1 MATMAFLPPRGDR
14 MLRRPP
20 RMARNSGLCAALLFA
35 VLSAPVLAQTPQ
47 IPQIPAFL
55 PTADQVPATQP
66 MPLDGTWL
74 VNTIRKKIRIEGGRA
89 YAVDPWLHMFV
100 LKVEPGMV
108 VLRDIAPA
116 APGKYT
122 GSDLPLMGQLTATVQ
137 PDRSLAVSVQGALM
151 PVQYKLIP
159 VQLDNPR
166 WYAQEMTAA
175 GIAAPQSPAPGAYQP
190 APQAYQPAPPAY
202 QPAPARQAYQPPAQ
216 QPPAYQPPPA
226 QQQQPYQP
234 QARPYQPPPAPPAAP
249 PAGQPVYQPAA
260 PPAAPAPSQPDYQP
274 APAGQTPAGRAQ
286 TVNTRSWARS
296 RNSTMND
303 SFGPPDLMC
312 GEDGAEPCGEEKKV
326 DAVFVKDAENWGCK
340 GKQLYFTPHNG
351 GECWRCPNGYKRT
364 MTPVHKPNACKER
377 GVKLGK
383 KERRDATF
391 VRSAYGCPADTF
403 ESKGKCYA
411 CPEGSNKV
419 AFLGAFNPGQSC
431 KTEFYCDS
439 GLSLQAAPP
448 KALQQVGPPYD
459 QVCGAGASK
468 DDVLRLARERR
479 DAHQDLQIVA
489 GQFLLELAGNRDLR
503 RAILAQDGPRA
514 VSVIM
519 QTPGFARLRDQS
531 RASGFETLTFG
542 GAPEVKAIAGAA
554 QEAGLAMDWD
564 GDYRFYM
571 STVVST
577 GASVS
582 VGFTGTLGLWNA
594 PAGGIGGYAR
604 GASVSIPVGVGDVGS
619 GAWFSYYP
627 LDFMGLTFS
636 ASGGI
641 GVDTVNYNQAV
652 TNVY

>member
-14 MLRRPP
+14 LLRRPP
-20 RMARNSGLCAALLFA
+20 RKARNTGLCAAMLFA
-35 VLSAPVLAQTPQ
+35 ALTAPVLAQTPQ

-137 PDRSLAVSVQGALM
+137 PDRSLAVSVTTALM

-159 VQLDNPR
+159 VQLDNPQ

-175 GIAAPQSPAPGAYQP
+175 GIAAPQGPAPGT
-190 APQAYQPAPPAY
+190 YQPAPPAY
-202 QPAPARQAYQPPAQ
+202 QPAPPQQAYQPQA
-216 QPPAYQPPPA
+216 
-226 QQQQPYQP
+226 QPYP
-234 QARPYQPPPAPPAAP
+234 PPPAPPAAP
-249 PAGQPVYQPAA
+249 PAQQPVYQPAA
-260 PPAAPAPSQPDYQP
+260 PPA
-274 APAGQTPAGRAQ
+274 GTAQ
-286 TVNTRSWARS
+286 TAGPSSWARS

-364 MTPVHKPNACKER
+364 LTPIHKPKACKER
-377 GVKLGK
+377 GLGFDK
-383 KERRDATF
+383 REVSATF

-403 ESKGKCYA
+403 ESKGRCYA
-411 CPEGSNKV
+411 CPEGSSKV

-431 KTEFYCDS
+431 RTEFYCDA

-459 QVCGAGASK
+459 RVCGAGAGK
-468 DDVLRLARERR
+468 NDVVRLAKERR
-479 DAHQDLQIVA
+479 EAHQALQVVA
-489 GQFLLELAGNRDLR
+489 GQFVLELAGNRDLR
-503 RAILAQDGPRA
+503 RAILDKDGPRA
-514 VSVIM
+514 VSIIM
-519 QTPGFARLRDQS
+519 RTPGFARLRDQS

-582 VGFTGTLGLWNA
+582 VGFTGTLGLWSA

-641 GVDTVNYNQAV
+641 GIDTVNYNQAV

>member
-14 MLRRPP
+14 THRRPP
-20 RMARNSGLCAALLFA
+20 RMARNSGLCAAVLFA
-35 VLSAPVLAQTPQ
+35 VLTAPALAQTPQ

-137 PDRSLAVSVQGALM
+137 PDRSLAVSVQTALM

-159 VQLDNPR
+159 VQLDNPQ
-166 WYAQEMTAA
+166 WYAQEMIAA

-190 APQAYQPAPPAY
+190 APPAYQPAPPAY
-202 QPAPARQAYQPPAQ
+202 QPAPPQQAYQPPAQ
-216 QPPAYQPPPA
+216 QPPAYQP
-226 QQQQPYQP
+226 
-234 QARPYQPPPAPPAAP
+234 
-249 PAGQPVYQPAA
+249 
-260 PPAAPAPSQPDYQP
+260 AAPAPSQPAYQP
-274 APAGQTPAGRAQ
+274 APAGQTPAGTAQ
-286 TVNTRSWARS
+286 TASTHSWARS

-303 SFGPPDLMC
+303 SFGPPELIC
-312 GEDGAEPCGEEKKV
+312 GEDGAEPCGDEKKV
-326 DAVFVKDAENWGCK
+326 DAVFVEDAENWGCK

-364 MTPVHKPNACKER
+364 LTPIHKPKACKER
-377 GVKLGK
+377 GLGFDK
-383 KERRDATF
+383 REVSATF

-459 QVCGAGASK
+459 RVCGAGAGK
-468 DDVLRLARERR
+468 DDVIRLSRERR
-479 DAHQDLQIVA
+479 EAHQALQIVA

-503 RAILAQDGPRA
+503 RAILDRDGPRA
-514 VSVIM
+514 VRIIM

-582 VGFTGTLGLWNA
+582 VGFTGTLGVWNA

-604 GASVSIPVGVGDVGS
+604 GASVSFPVGVGDVGY

-627 LDFMGLTFS
+627 LDFTGLTFS

-641 GVDTVNYNQAV
+641 GIDTVNYNQAV

>member
-1 MATMAFLPPRGDR
+1 MATMAFLPPREDR
-14 MLRRPP
+14 THRRPP
-20 RMARNSGLCAALLFA
+20 RMARNSGLCAAVLFA
-35 VLSAPVLAQTPQ
+35 VLTAPALAQTPQ

-137 PDRSLAVSVQGALM
+137 PDRSLAVSVQTALM

-159 VQLDNPR
+159 VQLDNPQ
-166 WYAQEMTAA
+166 WYAQEMSAA

-190 APQAYQPAPPAY
+190 APPAYQPAPP
-202 QPAPARQAYQPPAQ
+202 RQAYQPPAQ
-216 QPPAYQPPPA
+216 
-226 QQQQPYQP
+226 
-234 QARPYQPPPAPPAAP
+234 
-249 PAGQPVYQPAA
+249 QPVYQPAA
-260 PPAAPAPSQPDYQP
+260 PPAAPAPSQPAYQP
-274 APAGQTPAGRAQ
+274 APAGQTPAGTAQ
-286 TVNTRSWARS
+286 PASTHSWARF

-326 DAVFVKDAENWGCK
+326 DAVFAQDAENWGCK

-364 MTPVHKPNACKER
+364 LTPIHKPKACKER
-377 GVKLGK
+377 GLGFDK
-383 KERRDATF
+383 REVSATF

-411 CPEGSNKV
+411 CPEGSNKI

-431 KTEFYCDS
+431 KTEFYCDA
-439 GLSLQAAPP
+439 GLSLQSAPP

-459 QVCGAGASK
+459 RVCGAGAGR
-468 DDVLRLARERR
+468 DDIIRLSRERR
-479 DAHQDLQIVA
+479 EAHQALQIVA

-503 RAILAQDGPRA
+503 RAILDQDGPRA
-514 VSVIM
+514 VRIIM

-582 VGFTGTLGLWNA
+582 VGFTGTLGVWNA

-604 GASVSIPVGVGDVGS
+604 GASVSFPVGVGDVGY
-619 GAWFSYYP
+619 GAWFSYCP

-641 GVDTVNYNQAV
+641 GIDTVNYNQAV

>member
-1 MATMAFLPPRGDR
+1 
-14 MLRRPP
+14 
-20 RMARNSGLCAALLFA
+20 MARSSGLCAAVLFA
-35 VLSAPVLAQTPQ
+35 VLAAPALAQTPQ

-55 PTADQVPATQP
+55 PSADQVPATQP

-116 APGKYT
+116 APGRYT

-137 PDRSLAVSVQGALM
+137 PDRSLAVSVQTALM

-159 VQLDNPR
+159 LQLDNPQ

-190 APQAYQPAPPAY
+190 APPAYQPAPPAY
-202 QPAPARQAYQPPAQ
+202 QPAPPQQAYQPPAQ

-226 QQQQPYQP
+226 QQQQPYQL
-234 QARPYQPPPAPPAAP
+234 QGQPYQPPPAP
-249 PAGQPVYQPAA
+249 AG
-260 PPAAPAPSQPDYQP
+260 
-274 APAGQTPAGRAQ
+274 TAQ
-286 TVNTRSWARS
+286 TASTHAWARS

-326 DAVFVKDAENWGCK
+326 DAVFVEDAENWGCK

-364 MTPVHKPNACKER
+364 LTPIHKPKACKER
-377 GVKLGK
+377 GLGFDK
-383 KERRDATF
+383 REVSATF

-411 CPEGSNKV
+411 CPEGSNKI

-431 KTEFYCDS
+431 KTEFYCDA
-439 GLSLQAAPP
+439 GLSLQPAPP

-459 QVCGAGASK
+459 RVCGAGAGK
-468 DDVLRLARERR
+468 DDVMRLSSERR
-479 DAHQDLQIVA
+479 EAHQALQIVA

-503 RAILAQDGPRA
+503 RAILDQDGPRA
-514 VSVIM
+514 VRIIM
-519 QTPGFARLRDQS
+519 QTPGFVRLRDQS

-582 VGFTGTLGLWNA
+582 VGFTGTLGVWNA

-604 GASVSIPVGVGDVGS
+604 GASVSFPVGVGDVGY

-627 LDFMGLTFS
+627 LGFTGLTFS

-641 GVDTVNYNQAV
+641 GIDTVNYNQAV

>member
-14 MLRRPP
+14 PLRRPP
-20 RMARNSGLCAALLFA
+20 RMARSSGLCAAVLFA
-35 VLSAPVLAQTPQ
+35 MLTAPALAQTPQ

-137 PDRSLAVSVQGALM
+137 ADRSLAVSVQGALM

-159 VQLDNPR
+159 VQLDNPQ

-190 APQAYQPAPPAY
+190 APPAYQPAPPAY
-202 QPAPARQAYQPPAQ
+202 QPAPPQQAYQPPAQ

-234 QARPYQPPPAPPAAP
+234 QAQPYQPPPAP
-249 PAGQPVYQPAA
+249 AG
-260 PPAAPAPSQPDYQP
+260 
-274 APAGQTPAGRAQ
+274 TAQ
-286 TVNTRSWARS
+286 TASTHSWARS

-326 DAVFVKDAENWGCK
+326 DAVFVEDAENWGCK

-364 MTPVHKPNACKER
+364 LTPIHKPKACKER
-377 GVKLGK
+377 GLGFDK
-383 KERRDATF
+383 REVSATF

-411 CPEGSNKV
+411 CPEGSNKI

-431 KTEFYCDS
+431 KTEFYCDA
-439 GLSLQAAPP
+439 GLSLQPAPP

-459 QVCGAGASK
+459 RVCGAGAGK
-468 DDVLRLARERR
+468 EDVIRLSRERR
-479 DAHQDLQIVA
+479 EAHQALQIVA
-489 GQFLLELAGNRDLR
+489 GQFLLELAGNRGLR
-503 RAILAQDGPRA
+503 RAILDQDGPRA
-514 VSVIM
+514 VRIIM

-582 VGFTGTLGLWNA
+582 VGFTGTLGVWNA
-594 PAGGIGGYAR
+594 SAGGIGGYAR
-604 GASVSIPVGVGDVGS
+604 GASVSFPVGVGDVGY

-641 GVDTVNYNQAV
+641 GIDTVNYNQAV